1 MIGRWGVFPATRLLL
16 CQEIYVLDWFSIL
29 VKDGAGQN
37 SIGQVK
43 FFFVIFL
50 D

>member
-1 MIGRWGVFPATRLLL
+1 MVH
-16 CQEIYVLDWFSIL
+16 FSSL
-29 VKDGAGQN
+29 NDKVKDGAGQN